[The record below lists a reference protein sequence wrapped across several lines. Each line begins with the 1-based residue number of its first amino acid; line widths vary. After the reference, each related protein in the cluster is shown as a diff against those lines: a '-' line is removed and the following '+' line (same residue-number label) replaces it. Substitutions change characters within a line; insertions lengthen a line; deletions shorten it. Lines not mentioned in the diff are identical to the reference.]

1 MDATSKRILKSSS
14 TSLFAKQ
21 SLEEIILLAKHIS
34 MLAEV
39 NSLSI
44 LHSSRGR
51 IIVLKITELSN
62 IYHNC

>member
-1 MDATSKRILKSSS
+1 
-14 TSLFAKQ
+14 
-21 SLEEIILLAKHIS
+21 

-51 IIVLKITELSN
+51 IIVLKITELSD
-62 IYHNC
+62 IYDSYQCQKIFNKIVYK